1 MPSPETVTAT
11 VAREF
16 VAAAEERGLTVA
28 TAESLTAGRIA
39 ATIADVPGA
48 SAVLRGGL
56 IVYATDLK
64 GTLAGVDADL
74 LDRVGPVHPEAAA
87 QLARGAARV
96 CGADL
101 GVGVTG
107 VAGPDAQD
115 GHPVGEVYIAV
126 SVFAQADCPDQGTV
140 VHRLADRWHSPAQDI
155 GAREAIRRATTIRAL
170 ELLTTQVEGGLELKG
185 NKPAPTSV
193 GDGDGKAHFGP

>member
-1 MPSPETVTAT
+1 MADAPAERPED
-11 VAREF
+11 VASEV
-16 VAAAEERGLTVA
+16 VAAATRRGLTVA

-39 ATIADVPGA
+39 STIADVPGA

-56 IVYATDLK
+56 VVYATDLK
-64 GTLAGVDADL
+64 NLLAGVDADL
-74 LDRVGPVHPEAAA
+74 LDRVGPVHPDVAA
-87 QLARGAARV
+87 QLAQGAARV

-126 SVFAQADCPDQGTV
+126 CVAAQGERPGPGTT
-140 VHRLADRWHSPAQDI
+140 VHRLDDTWRARA
-155 GAREAIRRATTIRAL
+155 GAVGTREAIREHTTLRAL
-170 ELLTTQVEGGLELKG
+170 ELLYVTG
-185 NKPAPTSV
+185 S
-193 GDGDGKAHFGP
+193 

>member
-1 MPSPETVTAT
+1 MTAT

-87 QLARGAARV
+87 QLARGALATMTV
-96 CGADL
+96 APE
-101 GVGVTG
+101 VTG
-107 VAGPDAQD
+107 AAQVSAALAAVGALPAR
-115 GHPVGEVYIAV
+115 GHTA
-126 SVFAQADCPDQGTV
+126 
-140 VHRLADRWHSPAQDI
+140 
-155 GAREAIRRATTIRAL
+155 ARSA
-170 ELLTTQVEGGLELKG
+170 
-185 NKPAPTSV
+185 
-193 GDGDGKAHFGP
+193 

>member
-1 MPSPETVTAT
+1 MTAT

-115 GHPVGEVYIAV
+115 GHPVGEVYLAV

-140 VHRLADRWHSPAQDI
+140 VHRLDDRWPSPAQDI
-155 GAREAIRRATTIRAL
+155 GAREALRRATTLRARAL
-170 ELLTTQVEGGLELKG
+170 RTTPVEGGGELKG
-185 NKPAPTSV
+185 
-193 GDGDGKAHFGP
+193 